1 MNFED
6 FSTAW
11 TVFLTAAF
19 ILAFLLGFIVH
30 KTNFCTMG
38 AVSDWVNMGDKGRLF
53 AWVFATATAILGVTL
68 LEAFGLLQLN
78 TTFPPYRASTLI
90 IGENILGGILFGIG
104 MTLAG
109 GCANKNL
116 VRLGGGNLKSLV
128 VLFIISIVAY
138 FMINPFPG
146 SDHSLFSLFF
156 YDWIRIPSIDLASQQ
171 DIGAIISSEN
181 TKISRLI
188 AGLLFSA
195 LLGFISLRYQHF
207 RQNKDN
213 LFAGL
218 SVGILV
224 ILAWYLSGSI
234 MVSNDEGSFS
244 LVQYLNEWDM
254 LQDSDAGKPFET
266 RSLATQSFTFVNPAS
281 YLLGF
286 SANGFAYE
294 YLTFGVLAFVGVI
307 FGSLAYALISKSF
320 RIEWFNSLTDV
331 MNHVIGAIL
340 MAVGAV
346 LAVGCT
352 IGQAVS
358 GVSTLALGS
367 FITAG
372 SIIFASALT
381 MKIQYYQMVYEDE
394 ANFFSALL
402 ASLADMRLIPN
413 SWRKLEQ
420 V

>member
-11 TVFLTAAF
+11 TVFLAAAF
-19 ILAFLLGFIVH
+19 ILAFILGFIVH

-38 AVSDWVNMGDKGRLF
+38 AVSDWVNIGDKGRLF
-53 AWVFATATAILGVTL
+53 AWILAAATAILGVTL
-68 LEAFGLLQLN
+68 LEAFGLLKLN
-78 TTFPPYRASTLI
+78 PTFPPYRASTLI
-90 IGENILGGILFGIG
+90 IGRNILGGILFGIG

-128 VLFIISIVAY
+128 VLLIIGIAAY
-138 FMINPFPG
+138 FMINPLPG
-146 SDHSLFSLFF
+146 SNNSLLSLFF
-156 YDWIRIPSIDLASQQ
+156 YDWIKIFSINLSSQQ
-171 DIGAIISSEN
+171 DIGAIISIEN

-188 AGLLFSA
+188 AGLLIA
-195 LLGFISLRYQHF
+195 VLLGFISLRYKHF

-213 LFAGL
+213 LLAGL
-218 SVGILV
+218 SIGILV
-224 ILAWYLSGSI
+224 ILAWLLSGSI
-234 MVSNDEGSFS
+234 MVVNDEGSFS
-244 LVQYLNEWDM
+244 LLQYFNQWDM
-254 LQDSDAGKPFET
+254 LQDSEAGKPVVART
-266 RSLATQSFTFVNPAS
+266 LATQSFTFVNPAAFFLV
-281 YLLGF
+281 Y
-286 SANGFAYE
+286 SANGFAFE
-294 YLTFGVLAFVGVI
+294 YLNFGLLAFLGVI

-320 RIEWFNSLTDV
+320 RIEWFSSLTDV
-331 MNHVIGAIL
+331 INHVVGAIL
-340 MAVGAV
+340 MGVGAV

-358 GVSTLALGS
+358 GVSTLAVGS

-372 SIIFASALT
+372 SIVFASALT

-394 ANFFSALL
+394 ANFFSALI
-402 ASLADMRLIPN
+402 ASLADMKLIPN
-413 SWRKLEQ
+413 SWRKLEK